1 MSALLLAWQ
10 AAAVPRLAAV
20 RSEPVEGRPAVVVVV
35 TGGALTD
42 VPVRRDGNDVVVDL
56 AVMAPVLPNAPS
68 VAPPLR
74 SLRIERSPNGVRL
87 RIGITP
93 GLPYDVRVG
102 ATRCVLVFGPRAPVA
117 PPSPGIAAGPSA
129 APSPVPAGR
138 PSPSPAPVAGPTTGH
153 R

>member
-42 VPVRRDGNDVVVDL
+42 VPVRRDGSDVVVDL
-56 AVMAPVLPNAPS
+56 AVTAPVLPNAPS

-93 GLPYDVRVG
+93 GLPYDVRVVKHTAPSYEG
-102 ATRCVLVFGPRAPVA
+102 INNFEDVLQ
-117 PPSPGIAAGPSA
+117 SAADSWGGRNDGWGCFSGPS
-129 APSPVPAGR
+129 VQ
-138 PSPSPAPVAGPTTGH
+138 
-153 R
+153 